1 MSGLRGRDKQ
11 QGDLVDAEAGKGEL
25 PEGLQR
31 KPVGPKSVGTS
42 DKDRERNEQTA
53 ESYQEQQIP
62 SPGEP
67 AGGE

>member
-1 MSGLRGRDKQ
+1 MSAGLRGRDKQ

-31 KPVGPKSVGTS
+31 KPVGPS
-42 DKDRERNEQTA
+42 DKDRERNEQA
-53 ESYQEQQIP
+53 AQENQTP

>member
-1 MSGLRGRDKQ
+1 MSAGLRGRDKQ
-11 QGDLVDAEAGKGEL
+11 QDDLVDAEADKGEL

-31 KPVGPKSVGTS
+31 KPVGPS
-42 DKDRERNEQTA
+42 DKDRERNEQAT
-53 ESYQEQQIP
+53 QENQIP

>member
-1 MSGLRGRDKQ
+1 MAAGLRGRDKQ

-31 KPVGPKSVGTS
+31 KPVGPS
-42 DKDRERNEQTA
+42 DKDRERNEQATQKRH
-53 ESYQEQQIP
+53 QEEQIP